1 MFTTE
6 LSYQLPNE
14 LIAQSP
20 SKCRDQ
26 SRLLLY
32 NRDSNQFSHH
42 FFSELKDI
50 LPQGLAIFR
59 NDVSVLKA
67 RLFGVRSS
75 GGSVECLLLRCA
87 DKSTNTWKCLLKPGR
102 KTSKAQSFGRPNE
115 YSAKVIESLPG
126 GEYLVQFH
134 LIKDIDPPALAQR
147 LGKLPLPPYVRRP
160 ANEEDE
166 LRYQT
171 VYGKKEQ
178 RTAIAAPTA
187 GLHFTPQILKSLVKS
202 GHSIHDLTLSV
213 GIGTFRPIESER
225 VEDHPM
231 HAEDYTLIPSTKR
244 VLRDTQIK
252 KLAVG
257 TTTVRTIEHFL
268 LKDDAHPEQTTRAET
283 NLFIRPP
290 YSFLGVDH
298 LLTNFHL
305 PGSTLL
311 CLVAAFIDNE
321 NTDGLAKLKELYSEA
336 IEKKYRFFS
345 YGDAMLIL

>member
-1 MFTTE
+1 MFTSE
-6 LSYQLPNE
+6 LSYHLPNE

-20 SKCRDQ
+20 SKHRDQ

-32 NRDSNQFSHH
+32 NRVSNKTSHH
-42 FFSELKDI
+42 LFSELKDI
-50 LPQGLAIFR
+50 LPEKLAIFR

-67 RLFGVRSS
+67 RLLGTRSS
-75 GGSVECLLLRCA
+75 GGSVECLLLRC
-87 DKSTNTWKCLLKPGR
+87 DDESTNTWKCLLKPGG
-102 KTSKAQSFGRPNE
+102 KTAKAKSFGIPNE
-115 YSAKVIESLPG
+115 YAAKVIESLSS
-126 GEYLVQFH
+126 GEYLVQFN
-134 LIKDIDPPALAQR
+134 LINDIDPPALAQR

-160 ANEEDE
+160 VNEEDE

-171 VYGKKEQ
+171 VYAKKEH

-187 GLHFTPQILKSLVKS
+187 GLHFTPQILESLEEN

-213 GIGTFRPIESER
+213 GLGTFRPIESKR

-231 HAEDYTLIPSTKR
+231 HAEDYTLSPSAKR
-244 VLRDTQIK
+244 VLRNTQIK
-252 KLAVG
+252 KLAIG

-268 LKDDAHPEQTTRAET
+268 LKDDANPEQTTHAET

-290 YSFLGVDH
+290 YSFLGVNH

-311 CLVAAFIDNE
+311 CLVAAFLDNK
-321 NTDGLAKLKELYSEA
+321 NTDGLKKLKELYSEA